1 LLLFHTAEEKVANK
15 KEKKTITF
23 TDVKIWIFCGIGMII
38 GLVIAVYYFN
48 MLFIKYVQT
57 QRTYMEDDWV
67 KVQYYANRV
76 VDQAVK
82 LKKMMVADKVKY
94 DPSIIDNA
102 VDTRAQMIGTNMVE
116 EKIKLLAKLEP
127 EINKVIEYYDS
138 RLDLKNKR
146 FGYIEWGMITTQYLD
161 EYGEHRERFV
171 EAVLAYNDL
180 IARTLF
186 KMAAKQAKLGVI
198 PGVTENTFP
207 EVNTNR
213 EKYYKK
219 DGIYR
224 MDLNE
229 GSSSASSY

>member
-1 LLLFHTAEEKVANK
+1 MANK
-15 KEKKTITF
+15 KEKKPVSF
-23 TDVKIWIFCGIGMII
+23 TDIKIWIFFSIGALL
-38 GLVIAVYYFN
+38 GLVLAGYYFN
-48 MLFIKYVQT
+48 FLFIKYVQV

-82 LKKMMVADKVKY
+82 LKKMMESDKVKY
-94 DPSIIDNA
+94 DAAVIDDA

-116 EKIKLLAKLEP
+116 EKINLLAKLEP
-127 EINKVIEYYDS
+127 QINRLIEYYNG

-171 EAVLAYNDL
+171 ETVLAYNDL
-180 IARTLF
+180 IARTIF
-186 KMAAKQAKLGVI
+186 RMAAKQAKLGPI

-207 EVNTNR
+207 EVKTNR

-229 GSSSASSY
+229 GSSGASSY

>member
-1 LLLFHTAEEKVANK
+1 
-15 KEKKTITF
+15 
-23 TDVKIWIFCGIGMII
+23 MII
-38 GLVIAVYYFN
+38 GLVIAAYYFN
-48 MLFIKYVQT
+48 LLFIKYVQT

-82 LKKMMVADKVKY
+82 LKKMMASDRVKY
-94 DPSIIDNA
+94 DSSIIDDA

-116 EKIKLLAKLEP
+116 EKIKLLATLEP
-127 EINKVIEYYDS
+127 QINKLIEYYNA

-171 EAVLAYNDL
+171 ESVLAYNDL
-180 IARTLF
+180 IARTMF
-186 KMAAKQAKLGVI
+186 RIAAKQAKLGPI
-198 PGVTENTFP
+198 PGVTDNTFP
-207 EVNTNR
+207 EIKTNR

-229 GSSSASSY
+229 GSSGASSY